1 MADVENA
8 LENSPSLPIHEL
20 QQLHRAYL
28 SAVELSQFKSGFL
41 ARTSHELRSP
51 LNGLISCLQLIL
63 ADLCDSPE
71 EERDYIQIAHDSAL
85 KLVEVLDQVITVA
98 KVAYKNYP
106 LKLEA
111 IDLDRLLQ
119 EVSMLVRMQAAN
131 RNLQLHIPELDE
143 CIAVQA
149 DMACLR
155 QVLVMLIDGAISLMD
170 EGQIRLSVVATGQI
184 VQIAIYDDRPAAAW
198 HEVFPQ
204 AQLPQL
210 QETPP
215 QTLDDLTQLPTL
227 SSQFRLVLAKD
238 LLLGMGGNLELIE
251 QDGTTHIQCV
261 VPLAHPA

>member
-1 MADVENA
+1 MADADNA
-8 LENSPSLPIHEL
+8 LESSPRLEPNEL

-51 LNGLISCLQLIL
+51 LNGLISCLQLIS

-71 EERDYIQIAHDSAL
+71 EERDYVQIAHDSAL
-85 KLVEVLDQVITVA
+85 KLVEILDQVITVS

-106 LKLEA
+106 LKLET
-111 IDLDRLLQ
+111 IDLDLVLQ

-131 RNLQLHIPELDE
+131 RNLRLHMPVLDE
-143 CIAVQA
+143 IIEVQA
-149 DMACLR
+149 DMAGLR

-170 EGQIRLSVVATGQI
+170 EGQIKVSVVATGQMAK
-184 VQIAIYDDRPAAAW
+184 IAICDDRPAAAW

-204 AQLPQL
+204 VQLPQL
-210 QETPP
+210 QEPP
-215 QTLDDLTQLPTL
+215 LKTVDGLTQLPTL
-227 SSQFRLVLAKD
+227 SSHFRLVLAKD

-261 VPLAHPA
+261 VPLANPV